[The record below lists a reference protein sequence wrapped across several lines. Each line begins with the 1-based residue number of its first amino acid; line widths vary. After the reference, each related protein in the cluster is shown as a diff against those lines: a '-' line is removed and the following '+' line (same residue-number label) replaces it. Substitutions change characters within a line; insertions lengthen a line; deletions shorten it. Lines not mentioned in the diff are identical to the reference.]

1 MEIGYGNPLPE
12 ILFIYMLMSTYTLEL
27 NFQKAEVWCV
37 PSAVAVY
44 LDQYLAHT
52 GPEYTWTD

>member
-1 MEIGYGNPLPE
+1 
-12 ILFIYMLMSTYTLEL
+12 MLMSTYTLEL
-27 NFQKAEVWCV
+27 NFLKAEAWCV